1 MELTEKKKEIMEL
14 SLNTRSNGVFI
25 YKLLDSGCLDNA
37 LSMLTNENIVKTNAV
52 LSVKEYFNAN
62 EQFIDLL
69 SEFIHFFEKN
79 FAALCNKEVYIEL
92 ILKDKAPE
100 FLLSK
105 KYWGNNN
112 YIDYYKYNMK
122 KIIVE
127 NTLKIIRFISDNK
140 EFKKLNIYN
149 LDINNENDVDRLFEF
164 IKNVVWCN
172 YDEYS
177 LLYVFLIE
185 NEENITSD
193 IKDFYDNNWKK
204 LMSNYNK
211 KIRYVRK
218 IVS

>member
-1 MELTEKKKEIMEL
+1 
-14 SLNTRSNGVFI
+14 
-25 YKLLDSGCLDNA
+25 
-37 LSMLTNENIVKTNAV
+37 
-52 LSVKEYFNAN
+52 
-62 EQFIDLL
+62 
-69 SEFIHFFEKN
+69 
-79 FAALCNKEVYIEL
+79 
-92 ILKDKAPE
+92 
-100 FLLSK
+100 
-105 KYWGNNN
+105 
-112 YIDYYKYNMK
+112 MK

-164 IKNVVWCN
+164 IKNLVWCN

-193 IKDFYDNNWKK
+193 IKDFYYNNWKK

>member
-1 MELTEKKKEIMEL
+1 MLKRI
-14 SLNTRSNGVFI
+14 RSC
-25 YKLLDSGCLDNA
+25 SGWSFRYVQLA
-37 LSMLTNENIVKTNAV
+37 LSGKVPDLVDEGLKFRNPKNPSEILTGTYKPYAATAIHTFELKDMNQSEASFSFHFVGSGYAKTNP
-52 LSVKEYFNAN
+52 LSSSVF
-62 EQFIDLL
+62 
-69 SEFIHFFEKN
+69 
-79 FAALCNKEVYIEL
+79 
-92 ILKDKAPE
+92 
-100 FLLSK
+100 
-105 KYWGNNN
+105 
-112 YIDYYKYNMK
+112 
-122 KIIVE
+122 VE

-164 IKNVVWCN
+164 IKNLVWCN

-211 KIRYVRK
+211 KNRYVRK